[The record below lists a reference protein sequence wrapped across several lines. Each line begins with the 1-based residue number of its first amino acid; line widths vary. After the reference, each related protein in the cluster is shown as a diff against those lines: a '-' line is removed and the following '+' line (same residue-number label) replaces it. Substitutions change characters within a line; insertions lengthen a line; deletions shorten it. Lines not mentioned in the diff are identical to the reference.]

1 MVFCYGS
8 PNWLIQTLYQKQH
21 MTTVQTNGP
30 AESVFSWCDKY
41 LAGFTMKISPYPK
54 YPRTSIFNYNLYSS
68 VQSLS
73 HVQLFATLWTAAHQA
88 SLSITNSQSL
98 LKLTST
104 ESVIPSN
111 HLILCH
117 PLLLPPSIFPSIR
130 KWCFQRSQFFT
141 SGGQRIGVSASA
153 SVLPI
158 NIQDLFP
165 LEWTGW
171 ISVQSKGLSRVFS
184 NTTTQKHQFSFLY
197 SPTLTSI
204 HDYWRNNSFEK
215 IDLC

>member
-1 MVFCYGS
+1 MWNKTLNHCVVWSKPPRVCVPSFFLWKLRIFRFRFS
-8 PNWLIQTLYQKQH
+8 LSFTNSALWLNSN
-21 MTTVQTNGP
+21 TT
-30 AESVFSWCDKY
+30 
-41 LAGFTMKISPYPK
+41 
-54 YPRTSIFNYNLYSS
+54 FNTINFALFSS

-171 ISVQSKGLSRVFS
+171 ISVQYKGLSRVFS
-184 NTTTQKHQFSFLY
+184 NTTTQKHQFSFPY

-204 HDYWRNNSFEK
+204 HDYWKNNSFEK